1 MWKNQAHLCFLVVC
15 TVYTLSRQ
23 IVEIRAT
30 GSTVEPRYFLAGRN
44 GTLSCKY
51 TGAELPTW
59 RKDGKNLTDGSAKFS
74 FMIVDSEQDVEK
86 LSDGDDGKPLEE
98 QQESDTTEAS
108 VLPANTAISTLTI
121 HNFTKSDVGK
131 YICHGQGK
139 SILANYTVHEV
150 ILPKITASSP
160 ERTRTKLEKKVELF
174 CVIQMY
180 PLEYF
185 NNSIQWFKEDDTT
198 ENNFL
203 KNTRIRQLNETHVN
217 VTLTIAGVSKTH
229 NGTYSCNVGPSA
241 ILDESS
247 AVDKKSMALL
257 VLDKPQV
264 AIEYMKAVG
273 ANKIYLN
280 WTINDGNDPVKHYM
294 AQFMKKGDSTF
305 TYYAT
310 RIDGQNTSFV
320 LENFEPATDYEIKLT
335 AQNSQGSGPPSP
347 PQKVRTLETDPSF
360 TPVVEVKGNTHSTIT
375 IGWAPPPTDLLE
387 YIQYYDLTVSVA
399 GENSSKWETYYP
411 QNSRNLPYM
420 FDNLDT
426 ATEYSFRVRACSELA
441 KACGNW
447 SDEVNGTTSDGT
459 SSEPLN
465 LNITCSHYNI
475 SRRNTVRI
483 HWDPP
488 TKPNGKVVSY
498 QVILDG
504 LSQYRSEH
512 GTLKNE
518 TWGPKIKNV
527 QAQFTKTEYDGIPPN
542 TNYTVRVAAVTRT
555 KRPGKAASAT
565 CTMPSTTPDNIG
577 RLMWGKLRTEDNQWI
592 FKLFLP
598 RVSERNGPIC
608 CYKIYLTRL
617 AHKNGSLP
625 EPENLAVTS
634 YADVHSINNTHGG
647 TYLAEIF
654 SSVNYSSEVFLGDG
668 KNNEVHDL
676 TFCPQC
682 LHKTRFH
689 TVEKPSAINKNDPDD
704 EVNQSNA
711 TVATAATSTVASPV
725 LRTGNEAVSVQD
737 ELKISSHEKRET
749 SGFGHEGGGGSPSYQ
764 LETVYDGILD
774 ATSNYTGFVEVVVK
788 TEGDNGPQY
797 ISSFSE
803 YFQEMNAGAPLAS
816 DLNGKDLS
824 FILNIVIQILCGL
837 ILIVLLVLLTLC
849 LLHKHFS
856 KNIAQEGEAIS
867 LGDSLRRALC
877 HGRNANMHHRHL
889 LGSNSVKPPVI
900 PPISKDDLPKAY
912 FDKHKDSDYG
922 FQHEFELL
930 PDKFVDR
937 TTKNSDLKENIHK
950 NRYPDIKSY
959 DQTRVKLS
967 TMNGLSGSDYINAN
981 FVIGYKER
989 KKFICAQGPMDSTIN
1004 DFWRMI
1010 WEQHL
1015 EIIVMLT
1022 NLEEYNK
1029 TKCAKY
1035 WPENINDSTQYGDLL
1050 ITFTSDSYYADYIVR
1065 NLKVTKRTV
1074 NSSGDEVEDTRY
1086 ISQYHYLTWK
1096 DFMAPEHPQGITKFI
1111 KRINSEYSLQRGP
1124 ILVHCSAGVGRTG
1137 TFVALDTLTQQLN
1150 EEGQVSIFNTIC
1162 DMRYQRNFLVQ
1173 SLKQYI
1179 FLYRALTEL
1188 AYFGDTEIDQKS
1200 LAATVEN
1207 LKQPST
1213 ENPDI
1218 CKLEAQFQR
1227 IKSFQ
1232 DDTRRTAAIGSSEEN
1247 KTKNRSD
1254 ACVPYDKNRVIL
1266 APIPGHDNCTYI
1278 NASFI
1283 DGYDDENNFVITQDP
1298 MENTIFDFWRMIF
1311 EQRIKTIVMFSEIGD
1326 GPNKCPRYW
1335 ADEEMQYENLLV
1347 TYIQSESGPY
1357 YTKREFTV
1365 TNCKTKDTIQV
1376 TQFQYNG
1383 WPTVEGE
1390 VPEVTRGMIEIVNQ
1404 AQKHSTQQEDMF
1416 TIAVHCSLGTDKSSL
1431 FVAMCILV
1439 MQLKTEKRIDICSIV
1454 RKLRAQRS
1462 LMIET
1467 YAQYEFLHRAIVN
1480 FADLYKISLG
1490 IASDC

>member
-15 TVYTLSRQ
+15 IYTLGLQ
-23 IVEIRAT
+23 FIETDAA
-30 GSTVEPRYFLAGRN
+30 GSLVEPRYFLAGKN
-44 GTLSCKY
+44 GTLSCRF
-51 TGAELPTW
+51 TGAENPMW
-59 RKDGKNLTDGSAKFS
+59 QKDGKNFSDSSAKIS
-74 FMIVDSEQDVEK
+74 ILIVDTEADVEK
-86 LSDGDDGKPLEE
+86 ITGGSDGKSPEDE
-98 QQESDTTEAS
+98 TTE
-108 VLPANTAISTLTI
+108 PAADVNTAITTLTI
-121 HNFTKSDVGK
+121 HNFSKADAG
-131 YICHGQGK
+131 
-139 SILANYTVHEV
+139 NYTCRGADNSVLSQYSVREV

-160 ERTRTKLEKKVELF
+160 ESTKIKQQTKAQLY

-198 ENNFL
+198 ENSFL
-203 KNTRIRQLNETHVN
+203 KNTEVRVLNGTHVN
-217 VTLTIAGVSKTH
+217 VTLTIKDVSKTH

-241 ILDESS
+241 MLDENS
-247 AVDKKSMALL
+247 AIDKKSMALL

-264 AIEYMKAVG
+264 SIDYVKAVG
-273 ANKIYLN
+273 ANKIFLN
-280 WTINDGNDPVKHYM
+280 WTVNDGNDPIKHYM

-305 TYYAT
+305 TYYEN
-310 RIDGQNTSFV
+310 RIDGVNTSVV
-320 LENFEPATDYEIKLT
+320 LQKFAPSTDYEIKLT
-335 AQNSQGSGPPSP
+335 AQNGQGSGPPSP
-347 PQKVRTLETDPSF
+347 SVKVRTLDSDPSF
-360 TPVVEVKGNTHSTIT
+360 TPAVEVKGNTHSTIT
-375 IGWAPPPTDLLE
+375 IGWAPPPADLLE
-387 YIQYYDLTVSVA
+387 YIQYYEMEVSVA
-399 GENSSKWETYYP
+399 GKNSSKWETYYP

-426 ATEYSFRVRACSELA
+426 ATEYSFQVRACSDFDR
-441 KACGNW
+441 ACGNW
-447 SDEVNGTTSDGT
+447 SEQVNGTTSD
-459 SSEPLN
+459 SLASEPVN
-465 LNITCSHYNI
+465 LNISCIHYNI
-475 SRRNTVRI
+475 SRRSSVRI

-488 TKPNGKVVSY
+488 KKPNGKVISY

-512 GTLKNE
+512 GILKNE
-518 TWGPKIKNV
+518 TYGPKIKNV
-527 QAQFTKTEYDGIPPN
+527 QAQYTKTEYDGILPN

-555 KRPGKAASAT
+555 KRPGDMATAT
-565 CTMPSTTPDNIG
+565 CTMPATTPENIG
-577 RLMWGKLRTEDNQWI
+577 RMMWGKLRTEDNQWI

-608 CYKIYLTRL
+608 CYKVYLTRL
-617 AHKNGSLP
+617 GQRNNSLP
-625 EPENLAVTS
+625 VPENIPVTS

-647 TYLAEIF
+647 TYLAEVF
-654 SSVNYSSEVFLGDG
+654 TTLNYSSEVFLGDG
-668 KNNEVHDL
+668 RNNEYHNPDL
-676 TFCPQC
+676 CPQC
-682 LHKTRFH
+682 LHKRAPP
-689 TVEKPSAINKNDPDD
+689 VEKPSAINKDD
-704 EVNQSNA
+704 EAQNA
-711 TVATAATSTVASPV
+711 SLATTASPPT
-725 LRTGNEAVSVQD
+725 RTGNEAVPVEDQ
-737 ELKISSHEKRET
+737 LKVSSHDKRET
-749 SGFGHEGGGGSPSYQ
+749 NGHNNDHPGPPQ
-764 LETVYDGILD
+764 LETAFDGVLD
-774 ATSNYTGFVEVVVK
+774 PSSNYTGFVEVVVK
-788 TEGDNGPQY
+788 TETDHGPRY
-797 ISSFSE
+797 VSAFSE

-816 DLNGKDLS
+816 EDDGKDLT

-837 ILIVLLVLLTLC
+837 ILIVLIVLLTLC

-877 HGRNANMHHRHL
+877 HGRNGNPHHRHL
-889 LGSNSVKPPVI
+889 LGTNSAKPPVL
-900 PPISKDDLPKAY
+900 PPISKEDLVKAY
-912 FDKHKDSDYG
+912 HDKHKDSDYG

-937 TTKNSDLKENIHK
+937 TTKYSDLKENMHK
-950 NRYPDIKSY
+950 NRYPDIKAY

-967 TMNGLSGSDYINAN
+967 TMNGMSGSDYINAN

-989 KKFICAQGPMDSTIN
+989 KKFICAQGPMDSTII

-1035 WPENINDSTQYGDLL
+1035 WPENINDSTQYGDIL
-1050 ITFTSDSYYADYIVR
+1050 ITFASDSYYADYIIR
-1065 NLKVTKRTV
+1065 NLKVTKRSV
-1074 NSSGDEVEDTRY
+1074 NSSGEEVEDTRF

-1137 TFVALDTLTQQLN
+1137 TFVALDSLSQQLN

-1200 LAATVEN
+1200 LAATVES
-1207 LKQPST
+1207 LKQPFA
-1213 ENPDI
+1213 ENPEI

-1227 IKSFQ
+1227 IKTFQ
-1232 DDTRRTAAIGSSEEN
+1232 EDTRKTTAIGGCEDN
-1247 KTKNRSD
+1247 KTKNRSES
-1254 ACVPYDKNRVIL
+1254 CVPYDKNRVIL

-1283 DGYDDENNFVITQDP
+1283 DGYDDENNFIITQDP

-1404 AQKHSTQQEDMF
+1404 AQKHSTQQEDIF
-1416 TIAVHCSLGTDKSSL
+1416 TIAVHCSLGSDKSSL

-1439 MQLKTEKRIDICSIV
+1439 MQLKTEKRIDVCSIV

>member
-15 TVYTLSRQ
+15 IYILCNKIS
-23 IVEIRAT
+23 EIGST
-30 GSTVEPRYFLAGRN
+30 GSAAEPRYVLTGKN
-44 GTLSCKY
+44 DTLSCRF
-51 TGAELPTW
+51 TGAENPMW
-59 RKDGKNLTDGSAKFS
+59 QKDGKNLTDSSAKIS
-74 FMIVDSEQDVEK
+74 FMIVDSIDDVTK
-86 LSDGDDGKPLEE
+86 LSDGSEGNLP
-98 QQESDTTEAS
+98 SDNSETT
-108 VLPANTAISTLTI
+108 VANLFAAISTLTI
-121 HNFTKSDVGK
+121 HNFSKADAGNYSCTGTERAA
-131 YICHGQGK
+131 
-139 SILANYTVHEV
+139 LASYSVREV
-150 ILPKITASSP
+150 ILPKISNSSP
-160 ERTRTKLEKKVELF
+160 DRTKTKQERKVELY
-174 CVIQMY
+174 CVIEMY

-185 NNSIQWFKEDDTT
+185 KNSIQWFKEDDTT

-203 KNTRIRQLNETHVN
+203 KNTTVRALNETHVN
-217 VTLTIAGVSKTH
+217 VTLTIADVSKTH

-241 ILDESS
+241 MIEENSGT
-247 AVDKKSMALL
+247 DKKSMALL

-264 AIEYMKAVG
+264 TIDYVKAVG

-280 WTINDGNDPVKHYM
+280 WTVNDGNDPVKHYM
-294 AQFMKKGDSTF
+294 PQFMKKGDSTF
-305 TYYAT
+305 TYYAY
-310 RIDGQNTSFV
+310 RIDGKNTSFV

-335 AQNSQGSGPPSP
+335 AQNSLGSGPASP
-347 PQKVRTLETDPSF
+347 AVKVRTLETDPSF
-360 TPVVEVKGNTHSTIT
+360 TPIVEVKGNTHSTIT
-375 IGWAPPPTDLLE
+375 IGWAPPPGDLLE

-441 KACGNW
+441 KVCGNW
-447 SDEVNGTTSDGT
+447 SEEVNGTTSDGM

-465 LNITCSHYNI
+465 LNISCSHYNI
-475 SRRNTVRI
+475 SRRNAVRVY
-483 HWDPP
+483 WDPP
-488 TKPNGKVVSY
+488 KKANGKIVSY

-527 QAQFTKTEYDGIPPN
+527 QPQFTRTEYDGIPPN

-555 KRPGKAASAT
+555 KRPGVIASAV
-565 CTMPSTTPDNIG
+565 CTMPATAPDNIG

-617 AHKNGSLP
+617 NHKNGSLP
-625 EPENLAVTS
+625 EPESLPVTS
-634 YADVHSINNTHGG
+634 YADVHSINNTRGG
-647 TYLAEIF
+647 TYLAEVF
-654 SSVNYSSEVFLGDG
+654 SSLNYSSEVFLGDG
-668 KNNEVHDL
+668 KNNEYHDSAS
-676 TFCPQC
+676 CAQC
-682 LHKTRFH
+682 LHKTRFAQH
-689 TVEKPSAINKNDPDD
+689 DKPSAINKEEEDGGQN
-704 EVNQSNA
+704 S
-711 TVATAATSTVASPV
+711 TANIANPA
-725 LRTGNEAVSVQD
+725 RTGNEAVPVED
-737 ELKISSHEKRET
+737 ELKVSSHEKRET
-749 SGFGHEGGGGSPSYQ
+749 ATYSYYESSGSQF
-764 LETVYDGILD
+764 ETVYDGILD
-774 ATSNYTGFVEVVVK
+774 PSSNYTGFVEVVVK
-788 TEGDNGPQY
+788 INNDQGPRY
-797 ISSFSE
+797 ISTFSE

-816 DLNGKDLS
+816 DLSGRDLS

-877 HGRNANMHHRHL
+877 HGRNVNAHHRHL
-889 LGSNSVKPPVI
+889 LGSNCAKPPVVA
-900 PPISKDDLPKAY
+900 PISKEDLPKAY

-930 PDKFVDR
+930 PDKFADR

-967 TMNGLSGSDYINAN
+967 TMNGLCGSDYINAN

-989 KKFICAQGPMDSTIN
+989 KKFICAQGPMDNTIN

-1050 ITFTSDSYYADYIVR
+1050 ITFSSDSYYADYIIR
-1065 NLKVTKRTV
+1065 NIKVTKRIV
-1074 NSSGDEVEDTRY
+1074 NSSGDEMEETRH

-1150 EEGQVSIFNTIC
+1150 EEGQVSIFNSIC

-1213 ENPDI
+1213 ENPEI
-1218 CKLEAQFQR
+1218 CKLEAQYQL

-1232 DDTRRTAAIGSSEEN
+1232 DDTRRTTAIGGSEEN
-1247 KTKNRSD
+1247 KAKNRSETC
-1254 ACVPYDKNRVIL
+1254 APYDKNRVIL

-1283 DGYDDENNFVITQDP
+1283 DGYDDENNFIITQDP

-1335 ADEEMQYENLLV
+1335 ADDEMQYENLLV
-1347 TYIQSESGPY
+1347 SYIQSESGPY

-1365 TNCKTKDTIQV
+1365 TNCKSKDTIQV

-1404 AQKHSTQQEDMF
+1404 AQKHSSQQDDIF

-1462 LMIET
+1462 LMIDT

>member
-1 MWKNQAHLCFLVVC
+1 MWKNQAHLCLLVVC
-15 TVYTLSRQ
+15 IYLLGCQ
-23 IVEIRAT
+23 AINIRST
-30 GSTVEPRYFLAGRN
+30 GRAAEPRYFVAGKS
-44 GTLSCKY
+44 GTLSC
-51 TGAELPTW
+51 TFSGAETPTW
-59 RKDGKNLTDGSAKFS
+59 SKNGNNITDNSAKLTT
-74 FMIVDSEQDVEK
+74 MIADSEAEVIK
-86 LSDGDDGKPLEE
+86 LTEGIDGKPLNEFVA
-98 QQESDTTEAS
+98 DTTTPPAA
-108 VLPANTAISTLTI
+108 ANTAIFALTI
-121 HNFTKSDVGK
+121 HNFTHADTGN
-131 YICHGQGK
+131 YTCHDQDK
-139 SILANYTVHEV
+139 SILASYSVREV
-150 ILPKITASSP
+150 ILPRITASSP
-160 ERTRTKLEKKVELF
+160 DRIRTKQERKVELY

-203 KNTRIRQLNETHVN
+203 KNTSVRALNETHVN
-217 VTLTIAGVSKTH
+217 VTLTIAGVTKTH

-241 ILDESS
+241 MLDENS
-247 AVDKKSMALL
+247 ATDKKSMALL

-264 AIEYMKAVG
+264 TIDYIKAVG
-273 ANKIYLN
+273 AHKIYLN
-280 WTINDGNDPVKHYM
+280 WTVNDGNDPVKHYM

-305 TYYAT
+305 TYYAN
-310 RIDGQNTSFV
+310 RIDGRNTSFV
-320 LENFEPATDYEIKLT
+320 LGNFDRSTDYEIKLT
-335 AQNSQGSGPPSP
+335 AQNDQGSGPPSP
-347 PQKVRTLETDPSF
+347 SVRVRTLSSDPSF

-375 IGWAPPPTDLLE
+375 IGWAPPPADLSE

-399 GENSSKWETYYP
+399 GQNSSKWETYYP

-420 FDNLDT
+420 FDNLET

-441 KACGNW
+441 QACGNW
-447 SDEVNGTTSDGT
+447 SEEVNGTTSDGQA
-459 SSEPLN
+459 SEPRN
-465 LNITCSHYNI
+465 LTISCHHYNI
-475 SRRNTVRI
+475 SRRNVVRLS
-483 HWDPP
+483 WKTPE
-488 TKPNGKVVSY
+488 KPNGDVKSY
-498 QVILDG
+498 QVTLDG
-504 LSQYRSEH
+504 IALYRSEY

-527 QAQFTKTEYDGIPPN
+527 PSASLKAEYDGIPPN
-542 TNYTVRVAAVTRT
+542 TNYTVRVAAVTRS
-555 KRPGKAASAT
+555 KRAGAAAVAT
-565 CTMPSTTPDNIG
+565 CTMPITAPESIG
-577 RLMWGKLRTEDNQWI
+577 RAWWGTVRADDNNWI

-617 AHKNGSLP
+617 VHRNGTLP
-625 EPENLAVTS
+625 EPENLSVTN
-634 YADVHSINNTHGG
+634 YTDVHSVNNTRGG

-654 SSVNYSSEVFLGDG
+654 SGLNYTSEVYLGDG
-668 KNNEVHDL
+668 KNNIYRDFG
-676 TFCPQC
+676 FCPQC
-682 LHKTRFH
+682 LQRVKHAPNDR
-689 TVEKPSAINKNDPDD
+689 PSAINKED
-704 EVNQSNA
+704 EENVQNS
-711 TVATAATSTVASPV
+711 TANSVTPI
-725 LRTGNEAVSVQD
+725 RTGNEAVPVED
-737 ELKISSHEKRET
+737 EIKVSSHEKRET
-749 SGFGHEGGGGSPSYQ
+749 NGYFEAGASQ
-764 LETVYDGILD
+764 LETVYDGLLD
-774 ATSNYTGFVEVVVK
+774 PGSNYTGFIEVVVK
-788 TEGDNGPQY
+788 TDDDQSQKY
-797 ISSFSE
+797 ISAFSE
-803 YFQEMNAGAPLAS
+803 YFQEMKAGAPLTS
-816 DLNGKDLS
+816 DYDEDRFPYLTVQ
-824 FILNIVIQILCGL
+824 IVLGTIVV
-837 ILIVLLVLLTLC
+837 ILIFVLLFC
-849 LLHKHFS
+849 ILHTHAS
-856 KNIAQEGEAIS
+856 KNIAQEGEVIS

-877 HGRNANMHHRHL
+877 HGRNANVHHRHL
-889 LGSNSVKPPVI
+889 LGSNSAKPPVI
-900 PPISKDDLPKAY
+900 PPISKEELPKAY
-912 FDKHKDSDYG
+912 FEKHKDSDYG

-930 PDKFVDR
+930 PDKFADR
-937 TTKNSDLKENIHK
+937 TAKNSDLKENIHK
-950 NRYPDIKSY
+950 NRYPDIKAY

-967 TMNGLSGSDYINAN
+967 TMNGLCGSDYINAN

-1035 WPENINDSTQYGDLL
+1035 WPEKINDSTQYGDLL
-1050 ITFTSDSYYADYIVR
+1050 ITFSSDSFFADYIVR
-1065 NLKVTKRTV
+1065 NLKVTKRSV
-1074 NSSGDEVEDTRY
+1074 NSAGEEVEDTRH

-1150 EEGQVSIFNTIC
+1150 EENQVSIFNTIC

-1200 LAATVEN
+1200 LAGTVEN
-1207 LKQPST
+1207 LKQPSS

-1218 CKLEAQFQR
+1218 CMLEAQYQR

-1232 DDTRRTAAIGSSEEN
+1232 EDTRKTTTMGSTEEN
-1247 KTKNRSD
+1247 KVKNRSET
-1254 ACVPYDKNRVIL
+1254 CIPYDKNRVIL
-1266 APIPGHDNCTYI
+1266 QPIPGHDNCTYI

-1283 DGYDDENNFVITQDP
+1283 DGYDDENNFIIAQDP
-1298 MENTIFDFWRMIF
+1298 MDSTIFDFWRMIF

-1326 GPNKCPRYW
+1326 GPTKCPRYW
-1335 ADEEMQYENLLV
+1335 ADDEMQYEHLLV

-1404 AQKHSTQQEDMF
+1404 AQKHSSQQEDIF

-1439 MQLKTEKRIDICSIV
+1439 MQLKTEKRIDICSVV

>member
-1 MWKNQAHLCFLVVC
+1 MWKNQAHLCLLIAS
-15 TVYTLSRQ
+15 VYLLGYL
-23 IVEIRAT
+23 ILEIDAA
-30 GSTVEPRYFLAGRN
+30 GSKAEPRYFLAGRN
-44 GTLSCKY
+44 GTLACKFS
-51 TGAELPTW
+51 GAENPGW
-59 RKDGKNLTDGSAKFS
+59 RRNGKNLTDGSSARIT
-74 FMIVDSEQDVEK
+74 FMIVDSEADVVK
-86 LSDGDDGKPLEE
+86 LADGDDGKPLEE
-98 QQESDTTEAS
+98 YPPPTTT
-108 VLPANTAISTLTI
+108 VPTTDDVGTTAISTLTI
-121 HNFTKSDVGK
+121 HNFTKTDTGD
-131 YICHGQGK
+131 YTCHGQSK
-139 SILANYTVHEV
+139 SAPPLASFSVREV
-150 ILPKITASSP
+150 TLPKITASSP
-160 ERTRTKLEKKVELF
+160 KRTKIKQGQRVQLY

-198 ENNFL
+198 ENNFMR
-203 KNTRIRQLNETHVN
+203 NTTVRALNGTHVN

-241 ILDESS
+241 MLDENS
-247 AVDKKSMALL
+247 AIDRESMALL

-264 AIEYMKAVG
+264 TIDYVKAVG

-280 WTINDGNDPVKHYM
+280 WTVNDGNDAVKHYM

-305 TYYAT
+305 TYYAN
-310 RIDGQNTSFV
+310 RIDGRNSSFV
-320 LENFEPATDYEIKLT
+320 LENFDPATDYEIKLT
-335 AQNSQGSGPPSP
+335 AQNGQGSGPTSP
-347 PQKVRTLETDPSF
+347 AVKVRTLDSDPSF

-375 IGWAPPPTDLLE
+375 IGWAAPPADLLE

-441 KACGNW
+441 KVCGNW
-447 SDEVNGTTSDGT
+447 SEEVNGTTSDGL
-459 SSEPLN
+459 SSAPLN
-465 LNITCSHYNI
+465 LNITCSHFNI

-488 TKPNGKVVSY
+488 KKPNGKVVSY
-498 QVILDG
+498 QVTLEG

-512 GTLKNE
+512 GSLKNE

-527 QAQFTKTEYDGIPPN
+527 QPQFTKTEYDGIPPN
-542 TNYTVRVAAVTRT
+542 TNYTVKVAAVTRT
-555 KRPGKAASAT
+555 KRSGVVASAT
-565 CTMPSTTPDNIG
+565 CTMPVTTPDNIG

-598 RVSERNGPIC
+598 RISERNGPIC

-617 AHKNGSLP
+617 AHRNESLP
-625 EPENLAVTS
+625 EPENLLVTN
-634 YADVHSINNTHGG
+634 YADVHAINNTRGG

-654 SSVNYSSEVFLGDG
+654 SSLNYSSEVFLGDG
-668 KNNEVHDL
+668 KNNEYRDL
-676 TFCPQC
+676 AFCPQC
-682 LHKTRFH
+682 LQRTKFLHN
-689 TVEKPSAINKNDPDD
+689 EKPPSAIAKDGHDNSLTAQN
-704 EVNQSNA
+704 V
-711 TVATAATSTVASPV
+711 TVTTPNPT
-725 LRTGNEAVSVQD
+725 RTGNEAVPAADQ
-737 ELKISSHEKRET
+737 LKVSSHDKRET
-749 SGFGHEGGGGSPSYQ
+749 NVYNYYEGGGPNQ
-764 LETVYDGILD
+764 FETVYDGILD
-774 ATSNYTGFVEVVVK
+774 PSSNYTGFVEVVVK
-788 TEGDNGPQY
+788 SDSDPGEAQY
-797 ISSFSE
+797 ISTFSE

-816 DLNGKDLS
+816 DLSGRDLS

-856 KNIAQEGEAIS
+856 KNIAQEGEVIS

-877 HGRNANMHHRHL
+877 HSRNNNAHHRHL
-889 LGSNSVKPPVI
+889 LGSNTAKPPVI
-900 PPISKDDLPKAY
+900 PPISREDLSKSY

-930 PDKFVDR
+930 PDKFADR

-967 TMNGLSGSDYINAN
+967 TLNGLSGSDYINAN

-989 KKFICAQGPMDSTIN
+989 KKFICAQGPMDSTIV

-1050 ITFTSDSYYADYIVR
+1050 ITFASDNYYADYIIR
-1065 NLKVTKRTV
+1065 NLKVTKRIV
-1074 NSSGDEVEDTRY
+1074 NSSGEEAEETRY

-1137 TFVALDTLTQQLN
+1137 TFVALDSLSQQLN

-1200 LAATVEN
+1200 LATTVES
-1207 LKQPST
+1207 LKQPSS
-1213 ENPDI
+1213 ENAEI

-1232 DDTRRTAAIGSSEEN
+1232 EDTRKTTAIGGSEDN
-1247 KTKNRSD
+1247 RAKNRSET
-1254 ACVPYDKNRVIL
+1254 CVPYDKNRVIL

-1283 DGYDDENNFVITQDP
+1283 DGYDDENNFIITQDP

-1326 GPNKCPRYW
+1326 GANKCPRYW

-1365 TNCKTKDTIQV
+1365 MNCKSKDTIQV

-1404 AQKHSTQQEDMF
+1404 AQKHSSQQEDMF

-1439 MQLKTEKRIDICSIV
+1439 MQLKTEKRIDICSVV

>member
-15 TVYTLSRQ
+15 ILSLNER
-23 IVEIRAT
+23 IFASKAT
-30 GSTVEPRYFLAGRN
+30 GSKVESQYFLAGKN
-44 GTLSCKY
+44 GTLSCKF
-51 TGAELPTW
+51 TGVENPLW
-59 RKDGKNLTDGSAKFS
+59 QKDGKNLTDGSARIT
-74 FMIVDSEQDVEK
+74 FMIVDSEADVER
-86 LSDGDDGKPLEE
+86 LSVSDQDKSAD
-98 QQESDTTEAS
+98 ESIDTTT
-108 VLPANTAISTLTI
+108 TADALTTGPIVISTITI
-121 HNFTKSDVGK
+121 HNFTSSDVG
-131 YICHGQGK
+131 
-139 SILANYTVHEV
+139 NYSCLGADKTVLTRYSV
-150 ILPKITASSP
+150 RKIVLPKIIASSP
-160 ERTRTKLEKKVELF
+160 QRTKIKQDRKFQLY
-174 CVIQMY
+174 CVIHMY

-198 ENNFL
+198 DNIFL
-203 KNTRIRQLNETHVN
+203 RNSTVRALNGTHVN
-217 VTLTIAGVSKTH
+217 ATLTIPSVTKTH

-241 ILDESS
+241 MVDEISGT
-247 AVDKKSMALL
+247 DKKLMALL

-264 AIEYMKAVG
+264 TIDYVKAVG

-280 WTINDGNDPVKHYM
+280 WTINDGNDPIKHYN

-305 TYYAT
+305 TYYAN
-310 RIDGQNTSFV
+310 RIDGRNSSIV

-335 AQNSQGSGPPSP
+335 AHNGQGNGNPSP
-347 PQKVRTLETDPSF
+347 PVKVKTLESDPSF
-360 TPVVEVKGNTHSTIT
+360 TPFIEVTGNTHSTIT
-375 IGWAPPPTDLLE
+375 IGWTAPPADLLE
-387 YIQYYDLTVSVA
+387 YIQYYDLTVSLA
-399 GENSSKWETYYP
+399 GQNNSKWETYYP
-411 QNSRNLPYM
+411 QNRRNLPYM

-441 KACGNW
+441 KVCGNW
-447 SDEVNGTTSDGT
+447 SEEVNGTTSDGL
-459 SSEPLN
+459 SSMPLN
-465 LNITCSHYNI
+465 LNVTCSHFNI
-475 SRRNTVRI
+475 SRRNSVRV

-488 TKPNGKVVSY
+488 AKPNGKVQSY
-498 QVILDG
+498 QVVLEG
-504 LSQYRSEH
+504 VSQFRSEH
-512 GTLKNE
+512 GSMKNE
-518 TWGPKIKNV
+518 TFGPKIKNV
-527 QAQFTKTEYDGIPPN
+527 QKQFTKTDYDGIPPN
-542 TNYTVRVAAVTRT
+542 TNYTVKVAALTRT
-555 KRPGKAASAT
+555 KRPGDVASAT
-565 CTMPSTTPDNIG
+565 CTMPATTPDNIG

-598 RVSERNGPIC
+598 RITERNGPIC
-608 CYKIYLTRL
+608 CYKVYLTRL
-617 AHKNGSLP
+617 GQRNGSLP
-625 EPENLAVTS
+625 EPDTLAVTS
-634 YADVHSINNTHGG
+634 YADVHSLNNSHGG

-654 SSVNYSSEVFLGDG
+654 SSLNYSPEVFLGDG
-668 KNNEVHDL
+668 KTNEFRSNGL
-676 TFCPQC
+676 CRQC
-682 LHKTRFH
+682 LYKTRFH
-689 TVEKPSAINKNDPDD
+689 HSDKHSAINRED
-704 EVNQSNA
+704 EDGNQN
-711 TVATAATSTVASPV
+711 STNPV
-725 LRTGNEAVSVQD
+725 RTGNEAVPVED
-737 ELKISSHEKRET
+737 ELKVSSHEKREIGAY
-749 SGFGHEGGGGSPSYQ
+749 SFHDHENGHQ
-764 LETVYDGILD
+764 LEQIYDGLLD
-774 ATSNYTGFVEVVVK
+774 PNSNYTGFVEVVVR
-788 TEGDNGPQY
+788 TEGDQGLQY
-797 ISSFSE
+797 MSTFSE
-803 YFQEMNAGAPLAS
+803 YFAEMSAGAPAAS
-816 DLNGKDLS
+816 ELDSKDLS
-824 FILNIVIQILCGL
+824 YILNIVIQILCGL
-837 ILIVLLVLLTLC
+837 ILIVLLVLLSLC

-877 HGRNANMHHRHL
+877 HGRNSNVHHRHL
-889 LGSNSVKPPVI
+889 LGNNSAKPPVI
-900 PPISKDDLPKAY
+900 PPINKDDLSKAY
-912 FDKHKDSDYG
+912 FEKHKDSDYG

-930 PDKFVDR
+930 PDKFIDR

-989 KKFICAQGPMDSTIN
+989 KKFICAQGPMDSTVN

-1035 WPENINDSTQYGDLL
+1035 WPENINDSTQYGELC

-1065 NLKVTKRTV
+1065 NLKVTKRSI
-1074 NSSGDEVEDTRY
+1074 NSAGEDVEDTRY
-1086 ISQYHYLTWK
+1086 ISQFHYLTWK

-1137 TFVALDTLTQQLN
+1137 TFVALDTLSQQLN

-1200 LAATVEN
+1200 LATTVES
-1207 LKQPST
+1207 LKQPSSD
-1213 ENPDI
+1213 NPDI
-1218 CKLEAQFQR
+1218 SKLEAQFQR
-1227 IKSFQ
+1227 LKSFQ
-1232 DDTRRTAAIGSSEEN
+1232 DDSRRTIAMGGSEEN
-1247 KTKNRSD
+1247 KAKNRSD

-1283 DGYDDENNFVITQDP
+1283 DGYDDENNFIITQDP

-1335 ADEEMQYENLLV
+1335 ADDEMQYENLLV

-1404 AQKHSTQQEDMF
+1404 AQQHSSQQDDIF
-1416 TIAVHCSLGTDKSSL
+1416 TIAVHCSLGSDKSSL

-1439 MQLKTEKRIDICSIV
+1439 MQLKTEKRIDICSVV

>member
-1 MWKNQAHLCFLVVC
+1 MWKNQAHLCFLIVC
-15 TVYTLSRQ
+15 VYLLNHRIS
-23 IVEIRAT
+23 EIYAS
-30 GSTVEPRYFLAGRN
+30 GNKAEPRYFLAGRN
-44 GTLSCKY
+44 GTLACKF
-51 TGAELPTW
+51 TGAENPVW
-59 RKDGKNLTDGSAKFS
+59 HKNGKNLTDSSAKIT
-74 FMIVDSEQDVEK
+74 FMIVDTDEDVVK
-86 LSDGDDGKPLEE
+86 IADGDDGKPPDDPPATTTLPTAD
-98 QQESDTTEAS
+98 DTQ
-108 VLPANTAISTLTI
+108 TATTVISTLTI
-121 HNFTKSDVGK
+121 HNFTKADTGN
-131 YICHGQGK
+131 YTCHGVPDDRRTKGL
-139 SILANYTVHEV
+139 LANYAVREV
-150 ILPKITASSP
+150 LLPKITATSP
-160 ERTRTKLEKKVELF
+160 ERTKTKQERKVELF
-174 CVIQMY
+174 CVIRMY
-180 PLEYF
+180 PLDYF

-198 ENNFL
+198 ENNFM
-203 KNTRIRQLNETHVN
+203 KNTTVKALNGTHVH
-217 VTLTIAGVSKTH
+217 VTLTIADVSKTH
-229 NGTYSCNVGPSA
+229 NGTYSCNVGPSTM
-241 ILDESS
+241 LDENT
-247 AVDKKSMALL
+247 ATDRKSMALL

-264 AIEYMKAVG
+264 TIDYAKAVG

-280 WTINDGNDPVKHYM
+280 WTVNDGNDPVKHYM
-294 AQFMKKGDSTF
+294 AQFMKKGHSTF
-305 TYYAT
+305 TYYAN
-310 RIDGQNTSFV
+310 RIDGRNSSFV
-320 LENFEPATDYEIKLT
+320 LENFEPATDYELKLT
-335 AQNSQGSGPPSP
+335 AQNGQGSGQPSP
-347 PQKVRTLETDPSF
+347 AVKVRTLESDPSF
-360 TPVVEVKGNTHSTIT
+360 TPIVEVKGNTHSTIT

-447 SDEVNGTTSDGT
+447 SEEVNGTTSDGL
-459 SSEPLN
+459 SSEPMN
-465 LNITCSHYNI
+465 LNISCSHYNI

-483 HWDPP
+483 HWDQPK
-488 TKPNGKVVSY
+488 KPNGKVVSY

-512 GTLKNE
+512 GSLKNE

-527 QAQFTKTEYDGIPPN
+527 QPQFTRTEYDGIPPN

-555 KRPGKAASAT
+555 KRPGVTASAS
-565 CTMPSTTPDNIG
+565 CTMPATTPDNIG

-617 AHKNGSLP
+617 AHRNGSLP
-625 EPENLAVTS
+625 EPENLLVTS
-634 YADVHSINNTHGG
+634 YADVHSINNTRGG

-654 SSVNYSSEVFLGDG
+654 SSLNYSSEVFLGDG
-668 KNNEVHDL
+668 KNNEYHDL
-676 TFCPQC
+676 AFCPQC
-682 LHKTRFH
+682 LHKTRFLH
-689 TVEKPSAINKNDPDD
+689 NEKPSAIYNKDD
-704 EVNQSNA
+704 EHGTVPNTTTA
-711 TVATAATSTVASPV
+711 TTAPSPT
-725 LRTGNEAVSVQD
+725 RTGNEAVPVEDQ
-737 ELKISSHEKRET
+737 LKISSHDKRDVNDYSYYD
-749 SGFGHEGGGGSPSYQ
+749 SGGNQF
-764 LETVYDGILD
+764 ETVYDGILD
-774 ATSNYTGFVEVVVK
+774 PSSNYTGFVEVVVK
-788 TEGDNGPQY
+788 TDGDQGDRY
-797 ISSFSE
+797 ISTFSE

-816 DLNGKDLS
+816 DLNGRDLS

-837 ILIVLLVLLTLC
+837 ILIVLLVLLSLC

-856 KNIAQEGEAIS
+856 KTIAQEGETIS

-877 HGRNANMHHRHL
+877 HGRNNNAHHRHL

-900 PPISKDDLPKAY
+900 PPISKEDLPKSY

-930 PDKFVDR
+930 PDKFADR

-989 KKFICAQGPMDSTIN
+989 KKFICAQGPMDSTIV

-1035 WPENINDSTQYGDLL
+1035 WPENINDSTQYGDIM
-1050 ITFTSDSYYADYIVR
+1050 ITFMSDNYYADYIIR
-1065 NLKVTKRTV
+1065 NLKVTKRNV
-1074 NSSGDEVEDTRY
+1074 NSAGEEVEETRY

-1200 LAATVEN
+1200 LASTVEN
-1207 LKQPST
+1207 LKQPSAD
-1213 ENPDI
+1213 NPDI

-1232 DDTRRTAAIGSSEEN
+1232 EDTRRTTAIGGSEDN

-1254 ACVPYDKNRVIL
+1254 TCAPYDKNRVIL

-1283 DGYDDENNFVITQDP
+1283 DGYDDENNFIITQDP

-1404 AQKHSTQQEDMF
+1404 AQKHSSQQEDMF

-1439 MQLKTEKRIDICSIV
+1439 MQLKTEKRIDICSVV